1 MYNECGSPS
10 SPSSSLK
17 HIIKSSIC
25 CFRSPPH
32 ELDYDYHRYRHEPR
46 TPRSP
51 ACLCRKTQSHE
62 SLEVKDGRCRGLFSR
77 ISARNRKRPYSADFR
92 YDPLSYALNF
102 EENVSR
108 EDEFPVSFSS
118 RLPLSPERSSK
129 SPMAAAMR
137 REIVAYT

>member
-1 MYNECGSPS
+1 MN
-10 SPSSSLK
+10 L
-17 HIIKSSIC
+17 
-25 CFRSPPH
+25 
-32 ELDYDYHRYRHEPR
+32 
-46 TPRSP
+46 
-51 ACLCRKTQSHE
+51 
-62 SLEVKDGRCRGLFSR
+62 GRRGLRRVCAGKRSR
-77 ISARNRKRPYSADFR
+77 TRRWR

-118 RLPLSPERSSK
+118 RLPLSPERSSG